1 MKIPRRISRHNL
13 AHFNARGKIRTV
25 TFSENRHR
33 RRNFFKLRTVP
44 DGKTSRILPE
54 KRGKPEKGPRA
65 MTLYGPGRKSAALGP
80 FLPTAGKF
88 FEPKAN
94 PASKQ
99 CADTSER
106 RLKTAKD
113 FLM

>member
-1 MKIPRRISRHNL
+1 MREGKFAQS
-13 AHFNARGKIRTV
+13 HFPKTGIA
-25 TFSENRHR
+25 EE
-33 RRNFFKLRTVP
+33 NFFKLRTVP
-44 DGKTSRILPE
+44 DGKTSQILPE